1 MPEYTEHERTAL
13 HAKARQQ
20 IRFVRL
26 APTLK
31 AAHHRRDLALGY
43 LLCLAETE
51 IFSRAS
57 LDFLHQELS
66 EVTRVQM
73 GELTAAVLRDTLA
86 PEAL

>member
-1 MPEYTEHERTAL
+1 MPEYTEHERTQL

-26 APTLK
+26 APTLE
-31 AAHHRRDLALGY
+31 AANNRRFLALGY
-43 LLCLAETE
+43 LLCLAEAE
-51 IFSRAS
+51 VFSRDS

-66 EVTRVQM
+66 EVTRVQI

-86 PEAL
+86 PEVR